1 MKKHCINSSKKGFTI
16 IELLTVMS
24 IIFILMGLIIPKLNG
39 YRGKAEKLKIENY
52 ARQIYIAAMA
62 SYGENNGKFIADA
75 IENNINDLTSIM
87 ADEIVN
93 AEVAAA
99 NDSATVTFTVEGVT
113 YDIAINNNGYSY
125 KKQ

>member
-16 IELLTVMS
+16 IELFTVMS

-75 IENNINDLTSIM
+75 IKNDINDLTSITVK
-87 ADEIVN
+87 EGVN
-93 AEVAAA
+93 TKVVAA

-113 YDIAINNNGYSY
+113 YDVVIDNNGYSY
-125 KKQ
+125 KEQ